1 MNASFIAGE
10 EGALVQYEKR
20 RRLGKRMVEMTAIK
34 GSRSRGYRTAAQVA
48 DEATAKAVQL

>member
-1 MNASFIAGE
+1 MNASFIAAE